1 MINDISGEVFP
12 VKFQYFRPT
21 FYIICR
27 ENEEDDKDERY

>member
-1 MINDISGEVFP
+1 MINNILGGEP
-12 VKFQYFRPT
+12 PIKFQFLRLT

>member
-12 VKFQYFRPT
+12 VKFQFFRLT